1 MYRRETR
8 EVRST
13 SAARFEEDIVV
24 GFPVDRTPIETW
36 FHRERLS
43 QDEGYGSPY
52 IPSAFSESD
61 STTISLSSTRHLFI
75 IVSDSEFT
83 TDLT

>member
-1 MYRRETR
+1 M
-8 EVRST
+8 
-13 SAARFEEDIVV
+13 SAGRFEEDIVV
-24 GFPVDRTPIETW
+24 GFPVDRTPIETC

-61 STTISLSSTRHLFI
+61 STTIPLSSARHLFI